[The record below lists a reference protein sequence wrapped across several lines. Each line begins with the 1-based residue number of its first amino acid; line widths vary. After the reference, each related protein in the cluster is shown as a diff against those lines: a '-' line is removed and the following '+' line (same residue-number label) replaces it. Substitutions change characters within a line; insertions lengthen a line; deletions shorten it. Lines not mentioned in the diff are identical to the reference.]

1 MLSFFRKS
9 SKRRGLALVGAVW
22 MVFPLT
28 SAWGDVT
35 LEKKGGAQHQVE
47 HQLHHQNP
55 TIGLTSVDDLHE
67 SHFSEKDCSAIDGCE
82 MTCSVC
88 IGGLSQSA
96 SVFNVK
102 HNDPPQNFL
111 WAYHPLESEELP
123 LKPPRY

>member
-1 MLSFFRKS
+1 MLSFSRKS
-9 SKRRGLALVGAVW
+9 SNRRGLALIVAVW

-28 SAWGDVT
+28 NAWGDVT

-55 TIGLTSVDDLHE
+55 TIGLTSVDDPHKN
-67 SHFSEKDCSAIDGCE
+67 HFSEKDCAAIDGCE
-82 MTCSVC
+82 MTCSLCVV
-88 IGGLSQSA
+88 GLSQPT
-96 SVFNVK
+96 SVFK
-102 HNDPPQNFL
+102 LEHNGPPQKFL